1 MKKICY
7 ILAALFVGMQLQ
19 SCSKDDD
26 VKTVSEL
33 EEKFFTIENAEYFEG
48 NFPEATTTE
57 KLQGVDMSNQVMN
70 GAMNY
75 VTVVTDQKVSKFF
88 LAAKEAEGY
97 YEYVPE
103 EKNTTSED
111 YNSYVIPVM
120 MSQSYSGNSTM
131 VLSGE
136 LDNGTI
142 TKPVETE
149 LTYIETKVGALE
161 VKLSFSNSKDI
172 DLHLY
177 TPNDEHIYYGNRG
190 GTYVNADGEEI
201 SYGLD
206 VDSNAGCSIDNINK
220 ENIYIPEELV
230 EDGVYTVVVNM
241 YSNCNSS
248 IATNWSIVTRY
259 QGELITPIEGSNPAS
274 GVYPIGARSGDY
286 TLAMSFRITKEGT
299 RSYMIPG
306 IKSSWKFIPAP
317 LRESDL
323 NKLDLLED

>member
-274 GVYPIGARSGDY
+274 G
-286 TLAMSFRITKEGT
+286 
-299 RSYMIPG
+299 
-306 IKSSWKFIPAP
+306 
-317 LRESDL
+317 
-323 NKLDLLED
+323 